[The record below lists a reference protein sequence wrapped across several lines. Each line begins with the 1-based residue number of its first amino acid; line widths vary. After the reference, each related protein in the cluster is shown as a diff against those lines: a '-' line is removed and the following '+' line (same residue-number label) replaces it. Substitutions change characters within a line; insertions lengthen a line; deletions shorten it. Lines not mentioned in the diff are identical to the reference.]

1 MRFILRVE
9 YTFCN
14 LKGFMVVTIVHIL
27 KAKFIQAGSE
37 AIVLT
42 YCNFAMLI
50 QTLSIKDHTA
60 GSQFQKAAKWIP

>member
-1 MRFILRVE
+1 
-9 YTFCN
+9 
-14 LKGFMVVTIVHIL
+14 MVVTIVHIL

-37 AIVLT
+37 AIVRT